1 MVSEYEKIKA
11 HKVFIIVGNKAK
23 GRISKQVLQENKAR
37 QIFGRTNISY
47 CLIRTK
53 FGVSCFLETP
63 ILRFASF
70 PYYRGYMESSYLIKY
85 PL

>member
-47 CLIRTK
+47 RLIRTK
-53 FGVSCFLETP
+53 FGVSCCLETP
-63 ILRFASF
+63 ILRFAPF